1 MGYGWGWPGMMNG
14 WSWGSMMNGYGYGAG
29 WLAWLWPLL
38 ILDVVLRGVA
48 LWRAGRDGQKWW
60 FVALLVVNSMG
71 ILPGIYLLTQKEES
85 KKVKK

>member
-1 MGYGWGWPGMMNG
+1 
-14 WSWGSMMNGYGYGAG
+14 MMNGYGYGAG

-48 LWRAGRDGQKWW
+48 LWRAGRNGQKWW